1 MVRRPSPV
9 DYPQHLC
16 LDRGYDNPTGETAVR
31 DHEYIGHTRQRPG
44 QPPDAPDTKRYP
56 ARRWVVERT
65 IAWLSKFRGV
75 LVRYEVYDENYLSR
89 TFASGSRWQTFLVM
103 SGHGKNRNQLGR
115 LRGIPAVD
123 VRQLHV

>member
-16 LDRGYDNPTGETAVR
+16 LGRGYDNPTGETAVR

-75 LVRYEVYDENYLSR
+75 LVRYEVYDENYLGLLQ
-89 TFASGSRWQTFLVM
+89 FACALIWTRVWHTLKAQTV
-103 SGHGKNRNQLGR
+103 N
-115 LRGIPAVD
+115 
-123 VRQLHV
+123 